1 MFKLAVKESNIL
13 YQAEAKI
20 NKAFQSYNCEDLM
33 NIISKSSIC
42 HSSAIVGHRIVS
54 HNGPLSC

>member
-33 NIISKSSIC
+33 NIISKSSI
-42 HSSAIVGHRIVS
+42 HI
-54 HNGPLSC
+54 LY